1 MIVLWWVDALVGVL
15 LGALLFT
22 NAIEHIGSRFR
33 VSEGVTAS
41 VFAAI
46 ATAMPEAMVP
56 VIAIFMH
63 SGRQSVRQQVATGA
77 ILGAPLML
85 ATVAFFVMG
94 LAAALARGPAAALSP
109 EPSGLRRDLSWFIVS
124 FGIAA
129 FATLIPER
137 ASAIRAAI
145 AAVLVLLYVL
155 YLVTT
160 IRASA
165 ALVASGHGTQLGGPL
180 LASRLRRFPSGLAGT
195 LIQLGAGFL
204 LIGFGTHSFLNVV
217 SRLSNRVPPLLL
229 SLLVIPIAT
238 ELPEKVNSML
248 WIRHGRRDTLAFGN
262 ISGALVFQGTLLPAL
277 GIWLTPWT
285 LHPDV
290 VFSIVLTLSA
300 VAYLLLMHIRGTL
313 RPYHLVMNGLCYVA
327 YLALVL
333 HGRGFGSPA

>member
-1 MIVLWWVDALVGVL
+1 MIALWLVYALVGVL
-15 LGALLFT
+15 LGAVLFT
-22 NAIEHIGSRFR
+22 NAIEHIGSRFH

-46 ATAMPEAMVP
+46 ATAMPEATVP
-56 VIAIFMH
+56 VIAVVVH

-85 ATVAFFVMG
+85 ATVAFFVTGM
-94 LAAALARGPAAALSP
+94 AAALARGPRAALLP
-109 EPSGLRRDLSWFIVS
+109 EPGGLRRDLSWFMVA

-129 FATLIPER
+129 LTTLAPEN
-137 ASAIRAAI
+137 ASSVRAAV
-145 AAVLVLLYVL
+145 AALLVVLYVL
-155 YLVTT
+155 YLSTT

-165 ALVASGHGTQLGGPL
+165 ALVASGHGTQPARPL
-180 LASRLRRFPSGLAGT
+180 LAGRLWGFSSGLAGT
-195 LIQLGAGFL
+195 VIQLAAGFL
-204 LIGFGTHSFLNVV
+204 LIGFGTHSFLHVV

-229 SLLVIPIAT
+229 SLIIIPIAT
-238 ELPEKVNSML
+238 ELPEKVNSVL

-285 LHPDV
+285 FRPDV
-290 VFSIVLTLSA
+290 IFSIALTLIA
-300 VAYLLLMHIRGTL
+300 VTYLLIMHIRGTL
-313 RPYHLVMNGLCYVA
+313 RPYHLMVNGLCYVA

-333 HGRGFGSPA
+333 HGRGFGSLA